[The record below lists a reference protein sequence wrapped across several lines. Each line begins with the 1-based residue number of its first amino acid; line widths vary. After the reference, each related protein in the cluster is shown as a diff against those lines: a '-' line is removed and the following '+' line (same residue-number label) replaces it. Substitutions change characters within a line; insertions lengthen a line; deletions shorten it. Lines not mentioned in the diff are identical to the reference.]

1 MSSTD
6 NLSTVRTWCG
16 EHPWLVAV
24 AVAGLVGI
32 GSLYRPQTDNER
44 KYCDQLWSIWVEFAQ
59 LREDEVPPDHWQ
71 AFAGRVEEQV
81 APVVAELSRTAS
93 PGRPASRHL
102 LWAAR
107 DSLPEMIREG
117 PTDSRRAE
125 QQFQEH
131 LRSAEWYLKQNR

>member
-1 MSSTD
+1 MSFTD
-6 NLSTVRTWCG
+6 KLSAVRTWCG

-24 AVAGLVGI
+24 GVAGLVGI
-32 GSLYRPQTDNER
+32 GVLYRPQTDNER
-44 KYCDQLWSIWVEFAQ
+44 KYSDQLWSIWVEFVQ
-59 LREDEVPPDHWQ
+59 LREDEVPPAQWRE
-71 AFAGRVEEQV
+71 FAQRVEKQT

-93 PGRPASRHL
+93 PAQPASRHL

-117 PTDSRRAE
+117 PTDSRHAE

-131 LRSAEWYLKQNR
+131 LRSAEWYLQQNR